1 MKNADKT
8 RKKQMTNLEILI
20 SKLSSETLVASYLLM
35 ETPDLIQAIE
45 NNETYDQLIQI
56 IMENF

>member
-1 MKNADKT
+1 
-8 RKKQMTNLEILI
+8 MTNLEILI
-20 SKLSSETLVASYLLM
+20 SKLSGETLVASYLLM

-56 IMENF
+56 INENF